1 MDNLNVSF
9 RYNVLPDDPK
19 IIEEIVRS
27 TGFFY
32 EHEIIVA
39 NELAKERLIKGFD
52 SGYFFIFAEY
62 KDIVVSYACYGPTPC
77 TKGTYDLYWIVTH
90 NDFRGKGIGVRLLNE
105 TIRLIRED
113 NGRLLVAETSTK
125 DQYLPSRKFY
135 EKNNFKCEA
144 IISDFYE
151 TDDGKAIFVYRF

>member
-62 KDIVVSYACYGPTPC
+62 KGIVVSYACYGPTPC
-77 TKGTYDLYWIVTH
+77 TK
-90 NDFRGKGIGVRLLNE
+90 NE
-105 TIRLIRED
+105 
-113 NGRLLVAETSTK
+113 AY
-125 DQYLPSRKFY
+125 Q
-135 EKNNFKCEA
+135 
-144 IISDFYE
+144 
-151 TDDGKAIFVYRF
+151 

>member
-19 IIEEIVRS
+19 LLRKLSDQRV
-27 TGFFY
+27 FY

-52 SGYFFIFAEY
+52 SGYFFVFAEY
-62 KDIVVSYACYGPTPC
+62 KGIVVSYACYGPTPC

-135 EKNNFKCEA
+135 EKT
-144 IISDFYE
+144 ISNAKLLYL
-151 TDDGKAIFVYRF
+151 ILRN